1 MRYYMKCKYCGSLE
15 SKVIDSRLT
24 EDGSSIRRRRECLNC
39 SRRYTTYE
47 TVERTPIYVIKRG
60 GIRQELD
67 INKIRNGIVKAC
79 EKRPVPITK
88 IDNLIS
94 DIEKKIYNL
103 GEQEISSEKI
113 GDLVINGLREI
124 DDVAY
129 VRFASVYRQFKD
141 IDTFLSEIES
151 LLSKR
156 KNG

>member
-1 MRYYMKCKYCGSLE
+1 MRCKYCGSLD

-24 EDGSSIRRRRECLNC
+24 EDGSAIRRRRECLNC

-47 TVERTPIYVIKRG
+47 TVERTPIYVIKKG
-60 GIRQELD
+60 GMRQEFDLD
-67 INKIRNGIVKAC
+67 KVRNGIVKAC

-88 IDNLIS
+88 IDNLVS
-94 DIEKKIYNL
+94 EIEKKIYNM
-103 GEQEISSEKI
+103 GEQEISSDKI
-113 GDLVINGLREI
+113 GDLVINGLKEI

-151 LLSKR
+151 ILSKR
-156 KNG
+156 NNG

>member
-1 MRYYMKCKYCGSLE
+1 MKCKYCGNLD

-24 EDGSSIRRRRECLNC
+24 EDGAAIRRRRECLNC
-39 SRRYTTYE
+39 ARRYTTYE
-47 TVERTPIYVIKRG
+47 TVERTPIYVIKKG
-60 GIRQELD
+60 GMRQEFD
-67 INKIRNGIVKAC
+67 IGKIRNGIVKAC

-88 IDNLIS
+88 IDNLVS
-94 DIEKKIYNL
+94 EIEKKVYNM
-103 GEQEISSEKI
+103 GEQEISSDKI
-113 GDLVINGLREI
+113 GDLVINGLKEI

-156 KNG
+156 DNG

>member
-1 MRYYMKCKYCGSLE
+1 MKCKYCGSLD

-24 EDGSSIRRRRECLNC
+24 EDGSAIRRRRECINC

-47 TVERTPIYVIKRG
+47 TVERTPIYVIKKG
-60 GIRQELD
+60 GIRQEFD
-67 INKIRNGIVKAC
+67 INKIRNGIIKAC

-94 DIEKKIYNL
+94 DIEKRVYNM
-103 GEQEISSEKI
+103 GEQEINSEKI

-156 KNG
+156 NND

>member
-1 MRYYMKCKYCGSLE
+1 MKCKYCGSLD

-24 EDGSSIRRRRECLNC
+24 EDGSAIRRRRECLNC

-47 TVERTPIYVIKRG
+47 TVERTPIYVIKKG
-60 GIRQELD
+60 GMRQEFD
-67 INKIRNGIVKAC
+67 IDKVRNGIVKAC

-88 IDNLIS
+88 IDNLVS
-94 DIEKKIYNL
+94 EIEKKVYNM

-113 GDLVINGLREI
+113 GDLVINGLKEI

-151 LLSKR
+151 ILSKR
-156 KNG
+156 NNE